1 MSCHIFFSI
10 PDANN
15 NVIPFRCALPMW
27 IQRFREMLWVCEDG
41 LRGHWYVLGLIAT
54 NTWCKPGHCSSVA
67 VNPSSGVKSEPTAG
81 YLANPPFWTISI
93 FSSPKWGPPL
103 AKDHRLIYRAGTS
116 WYNIQSLF
124 ELSRLTQSH
133 SFQQAKL
140 FASYRKCFPA
150 VRFHLFSWIFLD
162 VIWHIEARITN
173 LIYFTRHI
181 LCFPWIEFMHFGYN
195 FQELCP

>member
-41 LRGHWYVLGLIAT
+41 LCWHWYVLGLIAT

-67 VNPSSGVKSEPTAG
+67 VNPLSGVKSEPTAG

-103 AKDHRLIYRAGTS
+103 ATDHRLKLEACCRSTS
-116 WYNIQSLF
+116 WVLNYGSAEGPPRGVENRNL
-124 ELSRLTQSH
+124 LSHPDDLRL
-133 SFQQAKL
+133 
-140 FASYRKCFPA
+140 
-150 VRFHLFSWIFLD
+150 
-162 VIWHIEARITN
+162 EAY
-173 LIYFTRHI
+173 LIRMT
-181 LCFPWIEFMHFGYN
+181 
-195 FQELCP
+195 